1 MAFDKQNITT
11 ELEQKPGS
19 WNKHLY
25 FIGKSWICI
34 VDMIITLV
42 ESITVRKIGK
52 IYMQLSVYIAKSNI
66 EIETNYF
73 FINSMIHKICSKKLS
88 HVVNACW
95 F

>member
-1 MAFDKQNITT
+1 MVSELKSKADWGKMAFDKQNITSV
-11 ELEQKPGS
+11 LEQKPGP

-25 FIGKSWICI
+25 FIGKSWIYI

-52 IYMQLSVYIAKSNI
+52 IYIRLPVYNAKSNI

-73 FINSMIHKICSKKLS
+73 F
-88 HVVNACW
+88 